1 MKTNTHLE
9 IYCKQQNL
17 DFIDYSNIKKSDLNL
32 RELHLQ
38 ERGSSK
44 LAKNFLDDMHGV
56 CATDNS
62 FLTNLNKVRFALLK
76 SGSHLPKN
84 NCVIF
89 FTESSFKMIKKMVF
103 ISS

>member
-44 LAKNFLDDMHGV
+44 LAKNVLDDMH
-56 CATDNS
+56 
-62 FLTNLNKVRFALLK
+62 
-76 SGSHLPKN
+76 
-84 NCVIF
+84 
-89 FTESSFKMIKKMVF
+89 
-103 ISS
+103 